1 MQNAA
6 QFAIQSKS
14 SDALKGFV
22 VMKVDEFRQSRT
34 QRLNLSRTPS
44 GMSQWC
50 GIAVMAML
58 TQLIIALVH
67 VGKPQSMIAAT
78 GIFTVAAVFA
88 LVYLGWIDGL
98 IGASRIPSSLA
109 PLQGLLRSIE

>member
-1 MQNAA
+1 
-6 QFAIQSKS
+6 
-14 SDALKGFV
+14 
-22 VMKVDEFRQSRT
+22 
-34 QRLNLSRTPS
+34 
-44 GMSQWC
+44 
-50 GIAVMAML
+50 MAML

-98 IGASRIPSSLA
+98 IGALRIPSSLA
-109 PLQGLLRSIE
+109 LSGFLSSIE

>member
-6 QFAIQSKS
+6 QFAIQSEL

-22 VMKVDEFRQSRT
+22 VMKVFDQFRQSRT

-67 VGKPQSMIAAT
+67 VGKPQSMIAAQA
-78 GIFTVAAVFA
+78 F
-88 LVYLGWIDGL
+88 
-98 IGASRIPSSLA
+98 SR
-109 PLQGLLRSIE
+109 